1 MCLGI
6 FYVLLLSFTNSYF
19 ELNSFN
25 IFSVCLY
32 KEETESPK
40 LLFNFI
46 STTLPIF
53 TLLTVTIALDI
64 SCFFFVLNRRN
75 TVQDIQTQFQINQN
89 HSNILDDIPFR
100 ASLISTFVYL
110 ILITGYF
117 IISIENIHPLE
128 KYVSVIII
136 CRVND
141 ICKSPLI
148 ATCAFKVNDEN
159 RQRNSAEERERK
171 RQLEIQDALRRRAER
186 LAKKS
191 HTNEAHP

>member
-191 HTNEAHP
+191 HTNEVHP